1 MANQKTIKIL
11 DYIIFSFIIIFLA
24 SLTNSIFVNQ
34 LGYYGALIFLLIKYF
49 ISKENPFEKTGLEIP
64 ILLFIAAEIF
74 STIFSLNQPQAFQN
88 LLKRVLLLPI
98 IYVIASG
105 TVDIKKGKL
114 FFKTYIG
121 FALISCLIYLYMSY
135 DYWLFN
141 KFALTESGPS
151 VFNYPI
157 TAGELISF
165 TIIFLFSFIIN
176 EKGSLKYKLFN
187 SAAFIVAVLALISTY
202 KRTGWIGTAAGI
214 LAVLI
219 MKKQWKIIGAGASAV
234 ILLFIFEKN
243 ISYFSVYDT
252 SGGNIEKVSE
262 NNTEG
267 RAFDVTAEDYVFI
280 SDFENGVLIFNNGE
294 FVNKIE
300 IPGAV
305 NKFEIWKNNFYIAA
319 LADSRFL
326 LYNNKSGY
334 EFEFVNEFI
343 SPGFVQS
350 FEIKNDLLYV
360 NDLDSGLTIFR
371 NPELLTDT
379 LRFPLINR
387 NNIVRVESTKLFCY
401 SKLNGIK
408 IHKLENFLPARELF
422 SHKPIEGA
430 SLVDFVNGKIF
441 ISDKS
446 GSGFYNY
453 SEMSLSKNENEEL
466 PSNIY
471 LIQQNENKLFFS
483 GLDKKLYAAEIDS
496 AEIVKIISST
506 SVDEL
511 ITSIDGCNNK
521 IYTTTVREARL
532 KSIFDPNKV
541 SNFVR
546 LALWRAGI
554 LIFKDHPV
562 FGVGDIDLAFLYKE
576 YKRYYDKEIQ
586 GHLHNNYIHLLAIL
600 GAFGF
605 FAAMYLLLKIFFM
618 NIKIYNSLQAVPF
631 ISSVA
636 LGSMGAFVSF
646 LVAGLTEWNFGDH
659 EIITMV
665 WFTVGLNIAFYKLS
679 EKKHKD

>member
-1 MANQKTIKIL
+1 
-11 DYIIFSFIIIFLA
+11 
-24 SLTNSIFVNQ
+24 
-34 LGYYGALIFLLIKYF
+34 
-49 ISKENPFEKTGLEIP
+49 
-64 ILLFIAAEIF
+64 
-74 STIFSLNQPQAFQN
+74 
-88 LLKRVLLLPI
+88 
-98 IYVIASG
+98 
-105 TVDIKKGKL
+105 
-114 FFKTYIG
+114 
-121 FALISCLIYLYMSY
+121 MSY

-219 MKKQWKIIGAGASAV
+219 MKKQWKIIGAGATAV

>member
-1 MANQKTIKIL
+1 LANQKTIKIL

-219 MKKQWKIIGAGASAV
+219 MKKQWKIIGAGATAV